1 MNTNSP
7 QVGTSGPLVRSE
19 NSSLVTSHTSLRPA
33 SKTLAVTIGIGNGWR
48 ELAER
53 SAARMT
59 RFTGLPCQVISS
71 CHLIPPD
78 WNPSWAK
85 AYAFDLVPE
94 DIDRLLI
101 FDADIYCVADF
112 PEWNTSDPL
121 AVVRHLSTGP
131 VKTEMTLY
139 GFAEYWNGGLL
150 VIDRLLA
157 DTLRTVATYGPRY
170 GTWLEQDALNRVFEF
185 TDKAWLPGRCNHLL
199 APPGRGADPDTA
211 IGSALGAIEAG
222 ATCLHFS
229 GYGGGAA
236 QIHRIY
242 DHLDQLL

>member
-1 MNTNSP
+1 MNTNSL

-19 NSSLVTSHTSLRPA
+19 NSSHVTSHSSLRPA
-33 SKTLAVTIGIGNGWR
+33 SKTLAVTIGIGQSWR

-53 SAARMT
+53 SAARIT
-59 RFTGLPCQVISS
+59 RFTGLPAQVISS

-85 AYAFDLVPE
+85 AYAFDLVPD

-121 AVVRHLSTGP
+121 AVVRHIETGP

-139 GFAEYWNGGLL
+139 GFREYWNGGLM
-150 VIDRLLA
+150 VITRPLA
-157 DTLRTVATYGPRY
+157 DALRLVATYGPRY
-170 GTWLEQDALNRVFEF
+170 GTWLEQDALNRVFEYC
-185 TDKAWLPGRCNHLL
+185 DKSWLPGRCNHLL
-199 APPGRGADPDTA
+199 APPGRNADPESA
-211 IGSALGAIEAG
+211 ISTALGAIESG
-222 ATCLHFS
+222 ATNLHFS
-229 GYGGGAA
+229 GYGGHAA
-236 QIHRIY
+236 KIHKIY
-242 DHLDQLL
+242 DQLDQLL